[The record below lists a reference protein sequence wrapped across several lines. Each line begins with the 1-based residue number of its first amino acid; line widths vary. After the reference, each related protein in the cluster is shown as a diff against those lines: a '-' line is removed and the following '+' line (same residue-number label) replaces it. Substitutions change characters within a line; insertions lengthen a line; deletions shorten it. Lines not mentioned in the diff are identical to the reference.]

1 MCHLGSAAKS
11 VSAKSLTFKSVKLSV
26 LQPIFN
32 FVHFLCKYFWLF
44 WLLRD
49 FVRFF
54 QLSVTLGL
62 WLPQQWLLRHPLEWQ
77 VAYLWSGTPQP
88 VKQPFSSRRSNQ
100 STNNKQASKSD
111 ISAATKWDQNQHK
124 FWHLFQDQFPIQL
137 LSHHQ
142 DEEELCREEHF
153 MTKAAHCKDLLDP
166 EQRCV

>member
-111 ISAATKWDQNQHK
+111 ISAASEIRTNISSDICSKIS
-124 FWHLFQDQFPIQL
+124 FQFNCCLTIRTRRNFVGKNILWQRLPTARTCSIL
-137 LSHHQ
+137 N
-142 DEEELCREEHF
+142 
-153 MTKAAHCKDLLDP
+153 KD
-166 EQRCV
+166 VS